1 VKSIKPDAM
10 NNRIEKL
17 DRIKNID
24 AFLLTSSVSLKY
36 LTGYF
41 YNFEIGP
48 SPFQLIPAAL
58 FVVPSHYSGL
68 IIADNESD
76 QLALLDSRIKVNP
89 YASYS
94 YEKPLDYSASFCI
107 KLLELI
113 AQTGMGKARIGVEAD
128 SLPYSICESLS
139 MNYPDIELVDITTDL
154 VNMRMVKDE
163 DELMLIHAATHL
175 CDVGQ
180 EAVIKYAKPGMT
192 ELDLFKMVRGDMEME
207 AGKRIPMMTDLVAGL
222 RTFEGGGNPSSNRIA
237 SGDLILSDLT
247 PCLNGYWGDTCSTI
261 VLGKPTPQ
269 QQYHFNLVKEALAIG
284 VNAIKPGVQA
294 KVIDHLMRK
303 HLSSAGQYG
312 HHSGHGVGI
321 AYHEEPRIV
330 PYNDKVLEPNMVIA
344 LEPAIYHD
352 NYGIRLEHIVAVT
365 PTGCEVLS
373 QFKHRFEI

>member
-1 VKSIKPDAM
+1 MKY
-10 NNRIEKL
+10 RIEKL
-17 DRIKNID
+17 DRISGTKNID
-24 AFLLTSSVSLKY
+24 AFLLTSSASLKY
-36 LTGYF
+36 LSGYF

-58 FVVPSHYSGL
+58 FVIPSHYSGL
-68 IIADNESD
+68 VIADNESD
-76 QLALLDSRIKVNP
+76 QLADLDSRIKVNP

-107 KLLELI
+107 KLLELV
-113 AQTGMGKARIGVEAD
+113 AQNGMKRARIGVEAD

-139 MNYPDIELVDITTDL
+139 LNYPDIDLVDVSADL
-154 VNMRMVKDE
+154 LTLRMVKDE
-163 DELMLIHAATHL
+163 HELSLINAATHL
-175 CDVGQ
+175 CDIGQ
-180 EAVIKYAKPGMT
+180 EAVIKYARPGIT
-192 ELDLFKMVRGDMEME
+192 ELDLFKMVRGDMESA
-207 AGKRIPMMTDLVAGL
+207 AGKRIPMMTDLVSGL
-222 RTFEGGGNPSSNRIA
+222 RTFEGGGNPSTKNIA

-247 PCLNGYWGDTCSTI
+247 PCLNGYWGDTCNTI
-261 VLGKPTPQ
+261 VLGKPTNQ
-269 QQYHFNLVKEALAIG
+269 QSDHFKMVKEALELG
-284 VNAIKPGVQA
+284 VNAIKPGVRA
-294 KVIDHLMRK
+294 KAIDQLMRK

-330 PYNDKVLEPNMVIA
+330 PYNDIVLEPNMVIA

-365 PTGCEVLS
+365 RTGCEVLS

>member
-1 VKSIKPDAM
+1 MKY
-10 NNRIEKL
+10 RIEKL
-17 DRIKNID
+17 DRISGTKNID
-24 AFLLTSSVSLKY
+24 AFLLTSSASLKY
-36 LTGYF
+36 LSGYF

-58 FVVPSHYSGL
+58 FVIPSHYSGL

-76 QLALLDSRIKVNP
+76 QLADLDSRIKVNP

-107 KLLELI
+107 KLLELV
-113 AQTGMGKARIGVEAD
+113 AQTGMKRARIGVEAD

-139 MNYPDIELVDITTDL
+139 LNYPDIDLVDVSADL
-154 VNMRMVKDE
+154 LTLRMVKDE
-163 DELMLIHAATHL
+163 HELSLINAATHL
-175 CDVGQ
+175 CDIGQ
-180 EAVIKYAKPGMT
+180 EAVIKYARPGIT
-192 ELDLFKMVRGDMEME
+192 ELDLFKMVRGDMESA
-207 AGKRIPMMTDLVAGL
+207 AGKRIPMMTDLVSGL
-222 RTFEGGGNPSSNRIA
+222 RTFEGGGNPSTKNIA

-247 PCLNGYWGDTCSTI
+247 PCLNGYWGDTCNTI
-261 VLGKPTPQ
+261 VLGKPTNQ
-269 QQYHFNLVKEALAIG
+269 QSDHFKMVKEALELG
-284 VNAIKPGVQA
+284 VNAIKSGVRA
-294 KVIDHLMRK
+294 KAIDQLMRK
-303 HLSSAGQYG
+303 HLSSAGKYG

-330 PYNDKVLEPNMVIA
+330 PYNDIVLEPNMVIA

-365 PTGCEVLS
+365 RTGCEVLS

>member
-1 VKSIKPDAM
+1 
-10 NNRIEKL
+10 
-17 DRIKNID
+17 
-24 AFLLTSSVSLKY
+24 
-36 LTGYF
+36 
-41 YNFEIGP
+41 
-48 SPFQLIPAAL
+48 
-58 FVVPSHYSGL
+58 
-68 IIADNESD
+68 
-76 QLALLDSRIKVNP
+76 
-89 YASYS
+89 
-94 YEKPLDYSASFCI
+94 
-107 KLLELI
+107 
-113 AQTGMGKARIGVEAD
+113 
-128 SLPYSICESLS
+128 
-139 MNYPDIELVDITTDL
+139 
-154 VNMRMVKDE
+154 MVKDD
-163 DELMLIHAATHL
+163 DELSLIRVATHL

-222 RTFEGGGNPSSNRIA
+222 RTFEGGGNPLKYKIA

-261 VLGKPTPQ
+261 VIGKPTLQ
-269 QQYHFNLVKEALAIG
+269 QQDHFNLVKEALEIG

-294 KVIDHLMRK
+294 KVIDQVMRK

-330 PYNDKVLEPNMVIA
+330 PYNDIVLEPNMVIA

-365 PTGCEVLS
+365 QNGCEILS